1 LDEISVVRN
10 FRTTATDGKVYDTT
24 SIDYNP
30 KDPSFCCR
38 SQSNIYNYKNNKL
51 RGLLKIAY

>member
-51 RGLLKIAY
+51 